1 MEEFSN
7 FCSIFAEER
16 LHLSKVQANLT
27 LRSIGTFFAT
37 VFVTTTMVLLAS
49 CSQDDDYYDS
59 DMYTLAETGTRLA
72 EGGDSGDPFGNICIF
87 PAGYVIKEDAGVQAK
102 MKEAW
107 KRTIEFA
114 SPSGRREYGFWIY
127 YHYETGKITCGDLI
141 EGDVITGGPGTH
153 GSISFVNSDMTNE
166 TCAFFHTH
174 TPVRYC
180 GYGASRIT
188 GDSEVDRKGADGLGI
203 PGLVY
208 DYTAPEISSTDD
220 INSAAHVRTFGT
232 FTSRLPIIVNS
243 H

>member
-1 MEEFSN
+1 M
-7 FCSIFAEER
+7 
-16 LHLSKVQANLT
+16 
-27 LRSIGTFFAT
+27 
-37 VFVTTTMVLLAS
+37 
-49 CSQDDDYYDS
+49 
-59 DMYTLAETGTRLA
+59 
-72 EGGDSGDPFGNICIF
+72 IF
-87 PAGYVIKEDAGVQAK
+87 PRWLCD
-102 MKEAW
+102 
-107 KRTIEFA
+107 KRRCWCSSKNGGGMETHNRVCITERA
-114 SPSGRREYGFWIY
+114 MRIWFWIY
-127 YHYETGKITCGDLI
+127 YHCETGEITCGDLI

-188 GDSEVDRKGADGLGI
+188 GDSEADRKGADGLGI

-208 DYTAPEISSTDD
+208 DYTAPIIKSEND